1 MSGKKN
7 KRLLGVI
14 SIFLWAVILTI
25 VLRSYLEKTGYT
37 LPVFWIVI
45 LACAAAF
52 LGWWVYMSVRINH
65 LIKRLDAAG
74 FQYQTTHDEKAY
86 LTELDECA
94 KMPGAE
100 KITLSKMP
108 AKDY

>member
-37 LPVFWIVI
+37 CLFSGLSFWPV
-45 LACAAAF
+45 
-52 LGWWVYMSVRINH
+52 SPPSS
-65 LIKRLDAAG
+65 AG
-74 FQYQTTHDEKAY
+74 GF
-86 LTELDECA
+86 
-94 KMPGAE
+94 
-100 KITLSKMP
+100 I
-108 AKDY
+108 

>member
-52 LGWWVYMSVRINH
+52 LGWWVYMSVREISVENCRRLSCQLIH
-65 LIKRLDAAG
+65 L
-74 FQYQTTHDEKAY
+74 
-86 LTELDECA
+86 
-94 KMPGAE
+94 
-100 KITLSKMP
+100 KIIQ
-108 AKDY
+108 

>member
-37 LPVFWIVI
+37 PVS
-45 LACAAAF
+45 
-52 LGWWVYMSVRINH
+52 YTH
-65 LIKRLDAAG
+65 LVMWSSARDSGL
-74 FQYQTTHDEKAY
+74 
-86 LTELDECA
+86 
-94 KMPGAE
+94 
-100 KITLSKMP
+100 
-108 AKDY
+108 

>member
-37 LPVFWIVI
+37 QLSPSSS
-45 LACAAAF
+45 
-52 LGWWVYMSVRINH
+52 GER
-65 LIKRLDAAG
+65 AG
-74 FQYQTTHDEKAY
+74 FFVQV
-86 LTELDECA
+86 
-94 KMPGAE
+94 
-100 KITLSKMP
+100 
-108 AKDY
+108 

>member
-45 LACAAAF
+45 LACAA
-52 LGWWVYMSVRINH
+52 
-65 LIKRLDAAG
+65 RLPRLVG
-74 FQYQTTHDEKAY
+74 LY
-86 LTELDECA
+86 ECA
-94 KMPGAE
+94 DQPSHKE
-100 KITLSKMP
+100 T
-108 AKDY
+108 

>member
-52 LGWWVYMSVRINH
+52 LGW
-65 LIKRLDAAG
+65 
-74 FQYQTTHDEKAY
+74 
-86 LTELDECA
+86 
-94 KMPGAE
+94 
-100 KITLSKMP
+100 
-108 AKDY
+108 